1 MGFVPINLA
10 VSEEEL
16 IKVLA
21 LPPSKAV
28 PLAAA
33 ASHLLSF
40 VLLCRCRLCKVHVR
54 LPGLN
59 LPPSPSDSPP
69 PPARYIA

>member
-1 MGFVPINLA
+1 MVVVRYALAAHYADEGHMGFVPINLA

-33 ASHLLSF
+33 ASHLLS
-40 VLLCRCRLCKVHVR
+40 
-54 LPGLN
+54 
-59 LPPSPSDSPP
+59 
-69 PPARYIA
+69 